1 MKLQLDL
8 KSIGYGFATFIAG
21 TLIMTLIGT
30 TIGGFT
36 QPPIGKGQLALV
48 KIVGY
53 LAPVVAGYVAAYY
66 APSQRILHGTIGGSI
81 GALLLIAP
89 ALLVPNYQFWGIPI
103 ILTFYA
109 ALAALGAIGGNYWRK
124 RVGP

>member
-8 KSIGYGFATFIAG
+8 KAIGYGFATFIAG

-30 TIGGFT
+30 TIGGVT
-36 QPPIGKGQLALV
+36 QPSIGKGQWALV

-53 LAPVVAGYVAAYY
+53 LAPVVAGYVAAYR
-66 APSQRILHGTIGGSI
+66 APSQRILHGTIGGSV

-103 ILTFYA
+103 LLAFDA
-109 ALAALGAIGGNYWRK
+109 ALAALGAIVGSHRRN